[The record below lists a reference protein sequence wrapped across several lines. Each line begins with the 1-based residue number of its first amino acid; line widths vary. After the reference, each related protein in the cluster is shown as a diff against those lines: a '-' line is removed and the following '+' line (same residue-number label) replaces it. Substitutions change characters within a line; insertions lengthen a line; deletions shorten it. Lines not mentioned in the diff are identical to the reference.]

1 MGAIFRKSKKK
12 PQPSAK
18 VPKIPDP
25 ISPNQSPEKEGSPP
39 PKKLNE
45 KKSRK
50 EKTQKITPIAESL
63 NELNTNENKEK
74 ESAIEIK
81 KLEDKF
87 SNISSIQDVAE
98 PEKSTLH
105 TKTKKSPKKD
115 KNAPLE
121 KKPENDTVDENN
133 EQMENNPNFFQVFMK
148 DPVWANQNIAKKLA
162 MFNWPEKGFVEIKA
176 QCFEIVYDF
185 HLKGFRVIRNSE
197 NMNSSILSWVR
208 IDNEEYFSFDLKDI
222 NTFNLKTGQVQQN
235 KTMNQGLKFGVDLQG
250 NYVKKKKNFLKKGK
264 T

>member
-25 ISPNQSPEKEGSPP
+25 ASPGQSPEKEESPP
-39 PKKLNE
+39 IKKSKE

-50 EKTQKITPIAESL
+50 EKKQKITPIAESL

-87 SNISSIQDVAE
+87 SNISSIQDVNE
-98 PEKSTLH
+98 PENPIIHAKP
-105 TKTKKSPKKD
+105 KKSPKKG
-115 KNAPLE
+115 KTAPSE
-121 KKPENDTVDENN
+121 KKLANDTVDENN

-148 DPVWANQNIAKKLA
+148 DPAWANQNIAKKLSN
-162 MFNWPEKGFVEIKA
+162 FNWPAKGFVEIKA
-176 QCFEIVYDF
+176 LCFEIVYDF
-185 HLKGFRVIRNSE
+185 HLKGFKVIRSSE

-208 IDNEEYFSFDLKDI
+208 DDNEEYFSFDLKDI

-250 NYVKKKKNFLKKGK
+250 NYVKDRNKFKKK
-264 T
+264 